1 VGGCDNLVLLVIKTI
16 PPNVYKQIKRKR
28 VGEIVMERPGGIVER
43 GCLFADAAAPTQ

>member
-28 VGEIVMERPGGIVER
+28 EGEIVMERPGGMVER

>member
-1 VGGCDNLVLLVIKTI
+1 VGGCDNLVLLVTKTI

-28 VGEIVMERPGGIVER
+28 EGEIVTVGPGGMVKK

>member
-16 PPNVYKQIKRKR
+16 LPNVYKQIKRKR